1 MKILQVTSVNQLLKD
16 CKIHQT
22 KLLNQIKMKSHLKKL
37 IIKIDLIQRNQWS
50 QFYVLTLKMIIA
62 NVMED
67 KFSMGKNMTILKLST
82 LILKAI

>member
-67 KFSMGKNMTILKLST
+67 KFFMGKNMTILKLST